1 MIRATT
7 RPSAPHRR
15 QGVLSS
21 GRWSAVLAL
30 GLLIPLVACAT
41 GAVGDVAAEGGALT
55 FSTVAKGVASGVLE
69 PLQVAIRTRDEWVAF
84 WARHTRAQVQ
94 PPSAPAVD
102 FSREMVVGI
111 FLGERATGGYE
122 VEITKVERG
131 GSELR
136 IHYRSMSPEPRATV
150 TQVRTE
156 PYHVIKLRRD
166 DSPLV
171 FSREGSSR

>member
-1 MIRATT
+1 
-7 RPSAPHRR
+7 
-15 QGVLSS
+15 VF
-21 GRWSAVLAL
+21 AL

-41 GAVGDVAAEGGALT
+41 VAVGDVPAEGAALP
-55 FSTVAKGVASGVLE
+55 FSTVAKGFASDVLE

-94 PPSAPAVD
+94 PPSAPPVD

-122 VEITKVERG
+122 IEITKVERA

-136 IHYRSMSPEPRATV
+136 IHYRSKSPDPGAIV
-150 TQVRTE
+150 TQARTQ
-156 PYHVIKLRRD
+156 PYHLIKLMME

-171 FSREGSSR
+171 FFREGLSR

>member
-7 RPSAPHRR
+7 RASAPHGRH
-15 QGVLSS
+15 GALST
-21 GRWSAVLAL
+21 AVLAL

-41 GAVGDVAAEGGALT
+41 GAVGDVAAAGAALP
-55 FSTVAKGVASGVLE
+55 FSTVAKGAASGILE

-94 PPSAPAVD
+94 PPPAPPVD

-111 FLGERATGGYE
+111 FLGARATGGHE

-131 GSELR
+131 GSALR
-136 IHYRSMSPEPRATV
+136 IHYRTRSPDPGAMV
-150 TQVRTE
+150 TQVRTQ
-156 PYHVIKLRRD
+156 PYHLIKLKRE

-171 FSREGSSR
+171 FSREDLSR